1 MNAASKRRVPD
12 NLGMSNDLARLLDAN
27 FPALD
32 WSAPRLSQLAPL
44 VRRHRLAA
52 GAVVFAQGQV
62 TPALFGVV
70 AGEVEIRLGTVDGA
84 VSVVEVTGDCRLF
97 GLASF
102 ASGLPSTYEAVTR
115 APTRL
120 LAFGAL
126 AYRHLMDEVPG
137 FARALMAEF
146 ACRHDTTMRLLTAA
160 RHQGAMER
168 LTLAL
173 ARLVSEQP
181 EAHADAQGW
190 RRLRVTQAQLAALAG
205 LTRQT
210 VNEMLNALSAQRRVR
225 IVYGGLWLAP

>member
-1 MNAASKRRVPD
+1 
-12 NLGMSNDLARLLDAN
+12 MSTDLQRLLAAN
-27 FPALD
+27 FPDLD
-32 WSAPRLSQLAPL
+32 WPASQLAALAPL
-44 VRRHRLAA
+44 VAARRLAA

-62 TPALFGVV
+62 TPALLGVV
-70 AGEVEIRLGTVDGA
+70 SGAVEIRLGTVDGA
-84 VSVVEVTGDCRLF
+84 VSVVEVTGPGRLF

-120 LAFGAL
+120 LCFGPE
-126 AYRHLMDEVPG
+126 AYRLLMDEVPG

-173 ARLVSEQP
+173 GRLSAEQP
-181 EAHADAQGW
+181 DAPHDAQGW
-190 RRLRVTQAQLAALAG
+190 RQLRVTQSQLADLAG

-210 VNEMLNALSAQRRVR
+210 VNDMLGTLAAQGRLRT
-225 IVYGGLWLAP
+225 VYRGLWLAP

>member
-1 MNAASKRRVPD
+1 
-12 NLGMSNDLARLLDAN
+12 MSTDLQRLLAAN
-27 FPALD
+27 FPGLD
-32 WSAPRLSQLAPL
+32 WPAPQMAALAPL
-44 VRRHRLAA
+44 VAARRLAA

-62 TPALFGVV
+62 TPALLGVV
-70 AGEVEIRLGTVDGA
+70 AGAVEIRLGTVDGA
-84 VSVVEVTGDCRLF
+84 VSVVEVTGPGRLF

-115 APTRL
+115 VPTRL
-120 LAFGAL
+120 LSLGPG
-126 AYRHLMDEVPG
+126 AYRLLMDEVPG

-173 ARLVSEQP
+173 ARLSAEQP
-181 EAHADAQGW
+181 DAVPDAQGW
-190 RRLRVTQAQLAALAG
+190 RRLRVTQSELADLAG

-210 VNEMLNALSAQRRVR
+210 VNDMLGTLAAQGRLRT
-225 IVYGGLWLAP
+225 VYRGLWLAP

>member
-1 MNAASKRRVPD
+1 
-12 NLGMSNDLARLLDAN
+12 MSGELRHLLNAN
-27 FPALD
+27 FPGLD
-32 WSAPRLSQLAPL
+32 WSPARLAHLAPRVAA
-44 VRRHRLAA
+44 RRLAA

-62 TPALFGVV
+62 TPALLGVV
-70 AGEVEIRLGTVDGA
+70 SGAVEIRLGTVDGA
-84 VSVVEVTGDCRLF
+84 VSVVEVTGPGRLF

-120 LAFGAL
+120 LCFGPD
-126 AYRHLMDEVPG
+126 AYRILMDEVPG

-173 ARLVSEQP
+173 ARLSGEQP
-181 EAHADAQGW
+181 DAPHDDQGW
-190 RRLRVTQAQLAALAG
+190 RHLRVTQSELAELAG

-210 VNEMLNALSAQRRVR
+210 VNDMLRALAEQGRLRTAYRGV
-225 IVYGGLWLAP
+225 WLAP